1 MGTSIVIGRRGSGGD
16 GYREDLPLD
25 RDLDGPIIVD
35 LASVGWCHP
44 MFAVRLRMFIDWHLL
59 AGNAVTVLSPTS
71 TSVAGHFAAMGVF
84 AGLPELVISDVRPPH
99 LLDTSS
105 VLPVRRLASYHDVED
120 AAADATEV
128 LGQQSRALAAWG
140 GAAHMAISE
149 LCDNAI
155 QHGKNELG
163 AYVAADRVLEPARAF
178 RLAIADLGIGIP
190 EHIRA
195 RYPEWQDDAA
205 AIGRALERGVTG
217 TGDPHRG
224 NGFAEVFSTAL
235 DNRLVRAHSAAV
247 VDIRSA
253 KGRVSVELVG
263 GVKKVETPRVVRPRR
278 GTWITYTVTS
288 V

>member
-1 MGTSIVIGRRGSGGD
+1 MGNTIVIGRRGSAGD
-16 GYREDLPLD
+16 GYRDDLPLD
-25 RDLDGPIIVD
+25 RDLDGPVVVD
-35 LASVGWCHP
+35 LSSAGQCHP

-59 AGNAVTVLSPTS
+59 AGNAVAVRPPSS
-71 TSVAGHFAAMGVF
+71 TLVAGQFAAMGVF
-84 AGLPELVISDVRPPH
+84 AGLPDLVVAQARPPH
-99 LLDTSS
+99 SPDTGS

-128 LGQQSRALAAWG
+128 LAEQTRALAAWG
-140 GAAHMAISE
+140 GAAHMALSE

-163 AYVAADRVLEPARAF
+163 TYVAADRVLEPARAF

-195 RYPEWQDDAA
+195 RYPEWQDDSA

-235 DNRLVRAHSAAV
+235 DNRLVRAQSAAI